1 MNFAYRCDN
10 ASCGRAPERKMPQL
24 KNSEAI
30 SFQDELRLR
39 VMRVLEESPEASQR
53 QIASELNVSLGGVNY
68 CLKALVDRGLVKL
81 GNFSKSDRK
90 IGYAYFL
97 TPEGMTE
104 KAKITARFLKRKMA
118 EYEQLEIEI
127 DRLRKE
133 VQLARKKNDGGVSTL
148 SSKPG
153 CPSEK

>member
-1 MNFAYRCDN
+1 
-10 ASCGRAPERKMPQL
+10 MPQP
-24 KNSEAI
+24 KNSEDK

-53 QIASELNVSLGGVNY
+53 QIASELHVSLCGVNY

-97 TPEGMTE
+97 TPEGMAE

-118 EYEQLEIEI
+118 EYEQLKIEI

-133 VQLARKKNDGGVSTL
+133 AQLARKKNDGGVSSL
-148 SSKPG
+148 LSKPG
-153 CPSEK
+153 CPEEK

>member
-1 MNFAYRCDN
+1 MNFSYRCN
-10 ASCGRAPERKMPQL
+10 HAPCGSVPERKMPQP
-24 KNSEAI
+24 KNSEDI
-30 SFQDELRLR
+30 TFQDELRLR
-39 VMRVLEESPEASQR
+39 VMRVLEENPEASQR

-81 GNFSKSDRK
+81 GNFAKSDRK

-118 EYEQLEIEI
+118 EYEQLQVEIE
-127 DRLRKE
+127 
-133 VQLARKKNDGGVSTL
+133 QLKAETQAAEQK
-148 SSKPG
+148 
-153 CPSEK
+153 

>member
-1 MNFAYRCDN
+1 MNFSYRCN
-10 ASCGRAPERKMPQL
+10 HAPCGSVPERKMPQP
-24 KNSEAI
+24 KNSEDI
-30 SFQDELRLR
+30 PFQDELRLR
-39 VMRVLEESPEASQR
+39 VMRVLEDNPEASQR

-81 GNFSKSDRK
+81 GNFAKSDRK

-118 EYEQLEIEI
+118 EYEHIQEEIE
-127 DRLRKE
+127 
-133 VQLARKKNDGGVSTL
+133 QLKSELNNDVSGST
-148 SSKPG
+148 K
-153 CPSEK
+153 

>member
-1 MNFAYRCDN
+1 MNFSYRCND
-10 ASCGRAPERKMPQL
+10 APCGSVPERKMPQP
-24 KNSEAI
+24 KNSEDI
-30 SFQDELRLR
+30 TFQDELRLR
-39 VMRVLEESPEASQR
+39 VMRVLEENPEASQR

-81 GNFSKSDRK
+81 GNFAKSDRK

-118 EYEQLEIEI
+118 EYELLQKEIEQ
-127 DRLRKE
+127 LKTE
-133 VQLARKKNDGGVSTL
+133 VNQAARGSIK
-148 SSKPG
+148 
-153 CPSEK
+153 

>member
-1 MNFAYRCDN
+1 MNFSYRCN
-10 ASCGRAPERKMPQL
+10 HAPCGSVPERKMPQPQ
-24 KNSEAI
+24 NSEDI
-30 SFQDELRLR
+30 TFQDELRLR
-39 VMRVLEESPEASQR
+39 VMRVLEENPEASQR

-81 GNFSKSDRK
+81 GNFAKSDRK

-118 EYEQLEIEI
+118 EYEQLHAEIEQLKTEVNKNFYDS
-127 DRLRKE
+127 DR
-133 VQLARKKNDGGVSTL
+133 
-148 SSKPG
+148 
-153 CPSEK
+153 